1 MSVCEIFLKINVIC
15 CRMRVNCSRTVRTVH
30 IYKYESMMPVVRA
43 KRGSLSTPFSDSA
56 LISRR
61 KRNTSGLGN

>member
-1 MSVCEIFLKINVIC
+1 
-15 CRMRVNCSRTVRTVH
+15 MRVNCSLSVNIVH
-30 IYKYESMMPVVRA
+30 IYKDESMMPAVRA

-61 KRNTSGLGN
+61 KRNTSGSGN